1 MTNFAPPI
9 IKVSVGTQQPEKIN
23 SLSYGQA
30 RKIKDAADLVM
41 GTNPQNNQVIA
52 YDITTGGF
60 KLSSASATLAKID
73 EGFF

>member
-1 MTNFAPPI
+1 MSNFAPPI

-30 RKIKDAADLVM
+30 RRIRDASDLQL
-41 GTNPQNNQVIA
+41 NDPQNNQVMT
-52 YDITTGGF
+52 YDSSTGGF
-60 KLSSASATLAKID
+60 KLTFVAGTVTNLD